1 MRHIPLFLTLLLMWA
16 WVYTSWYWY
25 TCNIKWFCDYN
36 AVYTDSQKDVPSS
49 ESYEQN
55 TQEEVFIDAEN
66 PKDDMPDVQTIEDEI
81 DTSLNFANSGALSA
95 EDVLRD
101 SPKKEISASWAENTL
116 SWATNTPE
124 EIEKKTDDKI
134 LTLCQK
140 PLLWPIKLWAK
151 NDESEVKR
159 LEQFLVSQW
168 EELTVDGVYRND
180 DFEAVKRFQ
189 VKYRAQI
196 LDPWSIK
203 NPTGYVFRTTVKTM
217 NEVAC
222 WKTYTSQ
229 KTENTSEKMQEDTK
243 NTSEKKIEEDVF
255 SDESSL

>member
-1 MRHIPLFLTLLLMWA
+1 MWA

-36 AVYTDSQKDVPSS
+36 AVYTDSQKDVSPS
-49 ESYEQN
+49 EPYKQN
-55 TQEEVFIDAEN
+55 TQPEN
-66 PKDDMPDVQTIEDEI
+66 ITDSENEDLWKQESISDTQALEDEI
-81 DTSLNFANSGALSA
+81 DTSLNLANSGTLSA
-95 EDVLRD
+95 DDVLRD
-101 SPKKEISASWAENTL
+101 SPKKELSASWAENTL

-124 EIEKKTDDKI
+124 EVESKADDKI
-134 LTLCQK
+134 QTLCQK
-140 PLLWPIKLWAK
+140 PLLWPIKLWAT

-168 EELTVDGVYRND
+168 EEVEIDGVYGNI

-229 KTENTSEKMQEDTK
+229 KTENKSEKNQEGVEK
-243 NTSEKKIEEDVF
+243 TSEKKIEEDVF